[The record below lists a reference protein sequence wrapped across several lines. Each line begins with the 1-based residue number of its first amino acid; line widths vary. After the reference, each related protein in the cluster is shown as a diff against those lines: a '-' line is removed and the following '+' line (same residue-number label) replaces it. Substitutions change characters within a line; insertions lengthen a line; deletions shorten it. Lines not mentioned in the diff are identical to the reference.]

1 MFIVIL
7 TLTLIRREPTRPQ
20 LPFLSGLN
28 AALIVGATI
37 IMFRS
42 PPQNVRRQ
50 HLYKPDVGSWLMFF
64 GFLSIGLQLFL
75 RLVFA
80 KKFGGNFVDFNFGL
94 KCIHLNETST
104 DSCMNEAFAHEF
116 NSYGHMVQ
124 GMLSMFLSPS
134 VHVLLRKCFKK
145 CCSNRLQ
152 RIDDNIE
159 FLLGITDLLPLCTV
173 VYPTYNII
181 KRSSTSNQ
189 ASFAVSSFCN
199 NGAEWAIG
207 FLIGL
212 HIGMLCEAFVVYNDL
227 YNDLYGDFIWP
238 FCMWL

>member
-1 MFIVIL
+1 MAHLEVSGRESRETMFNRCYHHPLVLVLMSLFWTIMFIVIL

-80 KKFGGNFVDFNFGL
+80 KKFGGNFVDFNFDKG
-94 KCIHLNETST
+94 
-104 DSCMNEAFAHEF
+104 
-116 NSYGHMVQ
+116 
-124 GMLSMFLSPS
+124 
-134 VHVLLRKCFKK
+134 
-145 CCSNRLQ
+145 
-152 RIDDNIE
+152 
-159 FLLGITDLLPLCTV
+159 
-173 VYPTYNII
+173 
-181 KRSSTSNQ
+181 STS
-189 ASFAVSSFCN
+189 
-199 NGAEWAIG
+199 
-207 FLIGL
+207 
-212 HIGMLCEAFVVYNDL
+212 L
-227 YNDLYGDFIWP
+227 YL
-238 FCMWL
+238 